1 MMFEAQIMT
10 MMKEMT
16 GKLDRALNEIGD
28 LRALFHS
35 DYATV
40 SEVAAMKGVSEEAIR
55 KKIRNGEID
64 PMNDIRKNGRV
75 TYIRRAAIAKI
86 SVRKKHY

>member
-1 MMFEAQIMT
+1 MFEAQIIT
-10 MMKEMT
+10 MMKDMA
-16 GKLDRALNEIGD
+16 GKLDKALDEIGD

-40 SEVAAMKGVSEEAIR
+40 SEVAAIKGVSEEAIR

-64 PMNDIRKNGRV
+64 PMNDIRKNGRQI
-75 TYIRRAAIAKI
+75 YIRRTAIHDIK
-86 SVRKKHY
+86 VRKSA

>member
-1 MMFEAQIMT
+1 MMFEAQIMEI
-10 MMKEMT
+10 MKEVT

-40 SEVAAMKGVSEEAIR
+40 AEVASMKGVSEEAIR
-55 KKIRNGEID
+55 KKIRNGDID
-64 PMNDIRKNGRV
+64 PMRDIRKNGRT
-75 TYIRRAAIAKI
+75 TYIRRAAIEKI
-86 SVRKKHY
+86 TVRKSA